1 MIFQKYAKEGFAVA
15 AFPANNFMGQ
25 EPGTNG
31 EIKQF
36 CRVDKAA
43 TFDLYAKVS
52 VKGKDICPLYKFLT
66 THPDKD
72 IKGKVEWNFQKYL
85 IGRDGQVIAKFGP
98 RTKPDDQALIA
109 AIEKALEAPKPEAPA
124 KSGGE

>member
-1 MIFQKYAKEGFAVA
+1 M
-15 AFPANNFMGQ
+15 AFPANNFMSQ

-36 CRVDKAA
+36 CRTEKGA

-66 THPDKD
+66 KHPNKD
-72 IKGKVEWNFQKYL
+72 IRGKVAWNFQKYL
-85 IGRDGQVIAKFGP
+85 IGRDGEVIAKFGP
-98 RTKPDDQALIA
+98 RTKPKDKKLIA
-109 AIEKALEAPKPEAPA
+109 AIEKAPKAPKPEDSPEPDD
-124 KSGGE
+124 G